1 MEERLTQAQLSQ
13 VIAEVEQLSQRR
25 EAELDKEQVKQILQ
39 ELNLSSD
46 LLDDALV
53 QIRRREALAAVE
65 QRNRWIAAGAI
76 VALVGA
82 IAATTVFIQQRQQA
96 IANVYTY
103 QSRITLSQENGGNV
117 SVIERQANPKVY
129 YHVTLNEAPVG
140 EKLAL
145 TCDWIA
151 PKGEVAHQSRYQ
163 TRQVDNAV
171 WSTYCYYQ
179 LSQNAAAGNWRVQM
193 SLKDRPLSSSSFVV
207 K

>member
-39 ELNLSSD
+39 ELNLSAD

-53 QIRRREALAAVE
+53 QIHRREALAAIKR
-65 QRNRWIAAGAI
+65 RNRWIAVGAS

-117 SVIERQANPKVY
+117 SVIERQVNPKVY

-140 EKLAL
+140 EKLSL

-151 PKGEVAHQSRYQ
+151 PNGVAHQSRYQ

-171 WSTYCYYQ
+171 WSTYCYHQ
-179 LSQNAAAGNWRVQM
+179 LSPGAATGNWRVQM